1 MVRNSGKHYHFLRHD
16 DHSCAR
22 TNRTTDR
29 KRSHTDPGFDDSRD
43 FDRPGFPCRKKQT
56 VASISRSARSAI
68 GSVGDD
74 RRKCHERSRSL
85 VRIGPAIRHWLGQVL
100 SAVYFCRGRSL
111 IAFPA
116 ALKPGRSKRAD
127 IIEQAGLE
135 ENMSAAVKQFHE
147 EEAIGKT
154 YDFHVAKRLFRYLR
168 PYLRP
173 LIPALILTLL
183 LNLLGILQP
192 KFTEYAIDRH
202 ILPKKMEGL
211 MLLVGLFA
219 AVQLLRLIFSYLQAI
234 LINTVG
240 QYVMFDLRR
249 ELYAKLQR
257 QELAY
262 YDRNPVG
269 RIMTRLTSDVD
280 ALNELFTSGV
290 TDVLGDLVMIV
301 AIIAVMLWMDWQ
313 LTLVTLLTIPLLW
326 AATTWFRKGARR
338 GYDMVRTRVARL
350 NAFLQEHFAG
360 AQTVQIFNAE
370 VKSVRR
376 FAAINDDHRKANI
389 DTIFYYAVFFPL
401 VDFVG
406 AIGIALIIWF
416 GGYRVMHGA
425 LSLGA
430 LVAFIQYSGS
440 LFQPIRDISD
450 KYNVLQAAVV
460 ASHRIFRALDLP
472 LAITTPE
479 KPLKTGRALGRIE
492 FQNVWFAYK
501 EEDWV
506 LKDVSFTVDS
516 GQSVAFVGH
525 TGSGKTTMTNLLM
538 RFYDVQRGRIL
549 LDGVDIR
556 DWDLKALRQNFAV
569 VLQDVFLFSGT
580 VAGNIRLGRS
590 DISDE
595 RVHWAAGEVHAD
607 RFIARLREGFETPV
621 KERGAGLSVGQKQL
635 ISFARALAFDP
646 ALLILDEATSSIDT
660 ETEQLIQAAIER
672 VMRDRTS
679 IVVAHRLSTV
689 QRADQIIVLHH
700 GEIRE
705 MGTHQ
710 ELLAVRGLYWKL
722 YKLQYSDVSRP
733 RAVEEVEAKP
743 LLPPAPSSLRFGEG

>member
-1 MVRNSGKHYHFLRHD
+1 
-16 DHSCAR
+16 
-22 TNRTTDR
+22 
-29 KRSHTDPGFDDSRD
+29 
-43 FDRPGFPCRKKQT
+43 
-56 VASISRSARSAI
+56 
-68 GSVGDD
+68 
-74 RRKCHERSRSL
+74 
-85 VRIGPAIRHWLGQVL
+85 
-100 SAVYFCRGRSL
+100 
-111 IAFPA
+111 
-116 ALKPGRSKRAD
+116 
-127 IIEQAGLE
+127 
-135 ENMSAAVKQFHE
+135 MSTAVKQFHE

-154 YDFHVAKRLFRYLR
+154 YDFRTARRLLRYLR
-168 PYLRP
+168 PYLSL
-173 LIPALILTLL
+173 LIPALLLTLA
-183 LNLLGILQP
+183 LNLLGVLQP
-192 KFTEYAIDRH
+192 KFTQYAIDWH
-202 ILPKKMEGL
+202 IIPKKLDGL
-211 MLLVGLFA
+211 MWLVGLFFG
-219 AVQLLRLIFSYLQAI
+219 VQVLRLVFSYVQNI

-240 QYVMFDLRR
+240 QYVMFDLRKQ
-249 ELYAKLQR
+249 LYSKLQR
-257 QELAY
+257 QEVAY

-280 ALNELFTSGV
+280 ALNDLFTSGV
-290 TDVLGDLVMIV
+290 TDVLGDLVMIG
-301 AIIAVMLWMDWQ
+301 AIIGVMAWMDWQ
-313 LTLVTLLTIPLLW
+313 LTLVTLLTIPMLW

-338 GYDMVRTRVARL
+338 GYDMVRTRIARI

-370 VKSVRR
+370 AKSVRS

-401 VDFVG
+401 VDFIG

-416 GGYRVMHGA
+416 GGYRVMNHA
-425 LSLGA
+425 LTLGA
-430 LVAFIQYSGS
+430 LVAFIQYSGF

-472 LAITTPE
+472 IAITTPE
-479 KPLKTGRALGRIE
+479 KPLKSGRARGLIE
-492 FQNVWFAYK
+492 FENVWFAYK
-501 EEDWV
+501 DEDWV
-506 LKDVSFTVDS
+506 LKDVSFTVNF
-516 GQSVAFVGH
+516 GQSVALVGH
-525 TGSGKTTMTNLLM
+525 TGSGKTTITNLLM

-556 DWDLKALRQNFAV
+556 DWDLQSLRQNFAV

-580 VAGNIRLGRS
+580 VEGNIRLGRE

-595 RVHWAAGEVHAD
+595 RVRWAAGEVHAD
-607 RFIARLREGFETPV
+607 HFIGRLREGFQTEV

-660 ETEQLIQAAIER
+660 ETEQLIQQAIER

-689 QRADQIIVLHH
+689 QRADRIIVLHH

-705 MGTHQ
+705 QGTHQ
-710 ELLAVRGLYWKL
+710 ELLGFRGLYWKL
-722 YKLQYSDVSRP
+722 YKLQYTDVSRP
-733 RAVEEVEAKP
+733 APVEEADEKP
-743 LLPPAPSSLRFGEG
+743 LLAPAPSSLRFSE